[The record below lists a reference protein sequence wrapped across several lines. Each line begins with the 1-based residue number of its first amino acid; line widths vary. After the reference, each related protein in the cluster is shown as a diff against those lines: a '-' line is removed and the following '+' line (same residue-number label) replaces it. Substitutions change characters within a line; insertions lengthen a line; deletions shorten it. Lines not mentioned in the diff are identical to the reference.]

1 MVDSDVA
8 AGAKRG
14 ASMSPGAVKAIT
26 ALRAMK
32 TARELSPAKGM
43 NPNASAF
50 HPQASAEQSAQQIGD
65 AAFAR
70 TFPRPASS
78 RFKVRGLVLSQAGHS
93 GLSARAGMNS
103 GSSEAE

>member
-1 MVDSDVA
+1 MVDSDAA

-14 ASMSPGAVKAIT
+14 AAMSPSALKAIT

-43 NPNASAF
+43 NPNAFAF
-50 HPQASAEQSAQQIGD
+50 HLQASAEQSAQQIGD
-65 AAFAR
+65 ATFTR

-78 RFKVRGLVLSQAGHS
+78 HFNVRGPALTQAGHS
-93 GLSARAGMNS
+93 GPSAHAGTNS
-103 GSSEAE
+103 GSSEAG